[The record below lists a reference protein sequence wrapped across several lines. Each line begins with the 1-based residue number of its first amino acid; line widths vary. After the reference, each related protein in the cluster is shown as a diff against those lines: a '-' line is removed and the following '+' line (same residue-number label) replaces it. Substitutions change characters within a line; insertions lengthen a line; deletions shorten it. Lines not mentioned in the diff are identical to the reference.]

1 MHPKPAIKHGSHPN
15 VNLRLRRLVPRLNTI
30 MRRFTLLLLPVLWL
44 MAGGALGQTAPS
56 ATAATDWNASFN
68 TVARQLRD
76 PRIGD
81 EEFAAL
87 RAELDRLR
95 VAATAERDQFK
106 QSAAAAQSQLDA
118 LGAAPTTGQPR
129 ESAAVAESRRRLTA
143 QVQNLLDRAKQA
155 ELALARVLVLQD
167 EVSQGARQQFTR
179 KLTYR
184 GQAPFLPA
192 FWQNGLADIAAVAEE
207 VAAAPVVWWKADTGR
222 RAGLT
227 TLLQMTVIAVLA
239 LILLVPVQRWL
250 HRHFGFNPSNEAPSP
265 VRRTVAAF
273 IEWLS
278 RTAMPLAILWAGY
291 AVLAGNGWVTGLA
304 GTMLLALMQSLSLG
318 LVALGLVQA
327 TLAPRHP
334 AWALVPLPQPQQS
347 RLLRRV
353 AVFAAAV
360 ILLALLVAPSR
371 VPEFGTAGRELVIA
385 TVAMFLVGFNLAFAD
400 PRVWRPLAAEH
411 RLLRLFAWAMFALNL
426 VSLGVLLLGYYGLAA
441 FVSFGLLASA
451 LAFAAYSLIRI
462 AIRDGLTQ
470 LADAPQ
476 GRFHAWR
483 TALGLAG
490 PMSTTMQLL
499 LGLIADFVL
508 LLLLFGALALAW
520 GMSRSAL
527 SGYVLELFYGIKIGQ
542 VTLSL
547 GDIFAAIVV
556 LAVGIGLTRF
566 FSGGLNRRLERQN
579 GIDPGV
585 RNSMV
590 TGLTYVGYLLAGVVA
605 IGAVGLDLSNLALIA
620 GALSVGIG
628 FGLQNIVNNFVSGVI
643 LLIERPVKVG
653 DWVMIGDKEGY
664 VRRIN
669 VRSTEIET
677 FPRASVIIP
686 NSDLIASPVMNWTHR
701 NRLGRVDINLGLSY
715 AADLE
720 KAHEVL
726 LDCLKTHPEILAMP
740 APVVVFR
747 DFGAGMLN
755 FALRGHIADVE
766 RRFIIE
772 SELRFA
778 IHKACREH
786 GIALPYGAPP
796 APNVLHLADIARI
809 ENALS
814 GMAGKPAG

>member
-1 MHPKPAIKHGSHPN
+1 
-15 VNLRLRRLVPRLNTI
+15 
-30 MRRFTLLLLPVLWL
+30 MRRFALLLLPVLWL
-44 MAGGALGQTAPS
+44 LAGAAMGQTTPS
-56 ATAATDWNASFN
+56 PAAATDWNASFN
-68 TVARQLRD
+68 AVTRQLRD

-87 RAELDRLR
+87 RTELDRLR

-106 QSAAAAQSQLDA
+106 QAAAAAQTQLDA
-118 LGAAPTTGQPR
+118 LGAAPTSGQPR
-129 ESAAVAESRRRLTA
+129 ESPAIAETRRRLTA
-143 QVQNLLDRAKQA
+143 QVQTLQDSAKQA

-167 EVSQGARQQFTR
+167 EISQGARQQFTR
-179 KLTYR
+179 RLTYR
-184 GQAPFLPA
+184 GPAPFLPS
-192 FWQNGLADIAAVAEE
+192 FWQNGVADIAAVAEE
-207 VAAAPVVWWKADTGR
+207 VIAAPAIWWQADGER
-222 RAGLT
+222 RAGVT
-227 TLLQMTVIAVLA
+227 TLLQMAVVAVIAV
-239 LILLVPVQRWL
+239 ILLVPVQRWL
-250 HRHFGFNPSNEAPSP
+250 RRHFGFNAANDTPSP

-291 AVLAGNGWVTGLA
+291 GVLAGNGWVTGLA
-304 GTMLLALMQSLSLG
+304 GTMLVALLQSLSLG
-318 LVALGLVQA
+318 LVALGLVHA
-327 TLAPRHP
+327 TLAPQHP
-334 AWALVPLPQPQQS
+334 AWALVPLPQPQQG

-353 AVFAAAV
+353 AVFAVGV

-371 VPEFGTAGRELVIA
+371 VPEFGIAGRELVIA
-385 TVAMFLVGFNLAFAD
+385 AVAVFLVGFNLAFAD
-400 PRVWRPLAAEH
+400 PRLWRPLAAEH
-411 RLLRLFAWAMFALNL
+411 RLLRLVAWAMFALNL
-426 VSLGVLLLGYYGLAA
+426 VSLGAVLLGYYGLAA
-441 FVSFGLLASA
+441 FGSFGLLASA
-451 LAFAAYSLIRI
+451 LALAAYSLIRV

-470 LADAPQ
+470 LAEASE
-476 GRFHAWR
+476 GRFRVWR
-483 TALGLAG
+483 TALGLSG

-499 LGLIADFVL
+499 LGLVADFVL
-508 LLLLFGALALAW
+508 LLLLGMALALAW

-527 SGYVLELFYGIKIGQ
+527 TGYILDLFYGVKIGQ

-547 GDIFAAIVV
+547 GDILAAVFV

-566 FSGGLNRRLERQN
+566 SSGGLNTRLERQS

-585 RNSMV
+585 RNSIV
-590 TGLTYVGYLLAGVVA
+590 TGLTYAGYLLAGVVA
-605 IGAVGLDLSNLALIA
+605 IGAVGLDLSNLAIIA

-628 FGLQNIVNNFVSGVI
+628 FGLQNIVNNFVSGII

-653 DWVMIGDKEGY
+653 DWVIIGDKEGY

-715 AADLE
+715 GADVE
-720 KAHEVL
+720 KANAIL
-726 LDCLKTHPEILAMP
+726 LDCLKAHPEILAMP

-747 DFGAGMLN
+747 DFGPGMLN

-766 RRFIIE
+766 RRFVIE
-772 SELRFA
+772 SDLRFA

-786 GIALPYGAPP
+786 GVALPYGAPP
-796 APNVLHLADIARI
+796 PLNVLHLADIDRI
-809 ENALS
+809 EHAL
-814 GMAGKPAG
+814 AGRPASAKSPGD

>member
-1 MHPKPAIKHGSHPN
+1 
-15 VNLRLRRLVPRLNTI
+15 
-30 MRRFTLLLLPVLWL
+30 MRRFALLLLPVLWL
-44 MAGGALGQTAPS
+44 LAGAAMAQTAAAPGK
-56 ATAATDWNASFN
+56 ATDWDASFN
-68 TVARQLRD
+68 AVTRQLRD
-76 PRIGD
+76 PRAGD

-95 VAATAERDQFK
+95 VAATEERDRFK
-106 QSAAAAQSQLDA
+106 QAVTAAQSQLDA
-118 LGAAPTTGQPR
+118 LGAAPASGQPR
-129 ESAAVAESRRRLTA
+129 ESPAVAESRRHLTG
-143 QVQNLLDRAKQA
+143 QVQILQDNAKQA
-155 ELALARVLVLQD
+155 ELALARILVLQD
-167 EVSQGARQQFTR
+167 EIAQGARQQFTR
-179 KLTYR
+179 RLGYR
-184 GQAPFLPA
+184 GPAPFLPS
-192 FWQNGLADIAAVAEE
+192 FWRNGLADIAAVAEKV
-207 VAAAPVVWWKADTGR
+207 VAAPARWWQADNGR

-227 TLLQMTVIAVLA
+227 TLLQMAAVAALA
-239 LILLVPVQRWL
+239 VVLLVPVQRRL
-250 HRHFGFNPSNEAPSP
+250 HRHFGFSAANQTPSP

-291 AVLAGNGWVTGLA
+291 GVLAGNGWATGLVGIILIA
-304 GTMLLALMQSLSLG
+304 LLQSLSLG
-318 LVALGLVQA
+318 LVALGLAHA

-334 AWALVPLPQPQQS
+334 AWALVPLPQPPQR

-353 AVFAAAV
+353 AVFAAGI
-360 ILLALLVAPSR
+360 ILLSLVVAPSR

-385 TVAMFLVGFNLAFAD
+385 TVAVFLVGFNLAFAD
-400 PRVWRPLAAEH
+400 PRLWRPLAAEH
-411 RLLRLFAWAMFALNL
+411 RLLRTVAWAVFALNL
-426 VSLGVLLLGYYGLAA
+426 ASLGAVLLGYYGLAA
-441 FVSFGLLASA
+441 FVSYGLLASVLA
-451 LAFAAYSLIRI
+451 LAAYSLVRI
-462 AIRDGLTQ
+462 AIRDGLSQ
-470 LADAPQ
+470 LAEARE
-476 GRFHAWR
+476 GRFRVWR
-483 TALGLAG
+483 AALGLSG

-499 LGLIADFVL
+499 LGLMADFVL
-508 LLLLFGALALAW
+508 LLLLCMALALAW

-527 SGYVLELFYGIKIGQ
+527 TGYILELFYGVKIGQ

-547 GDIFAAIVV
+547 GDVLAAIFV

-566 FSGGLNRRLERQN
+566 FSNGLNIRLERQS

-590 TGLTYVGYLLAGVVA
+590 TGLTYIGYLLAGLMA
-605 IGAVGLDLSNLALIA
+605 IGAVGLDLSNLAIIA

-628 FGLQNIVNNFVSGVI
+628 FGLQNIVNNFVSGLI

-715 AADLE
+715 GADVE
-720 KAHEVL
+720 KARGVL
-726 LDCLKTHPEILAMP
+726 LDCLQAHPEILAMP

-747 DFGAGMLN
+747 EFGAGMLN

-772 SELRFA
+772 SDLRFA

-786 GIALPYGAPP
+786 GIALPYGAAPP
-796 APNVLHLADIARI
+796 PNVLHLADIDRI
-809 ENALS
+809 EHAL
-814 GMAGKPAG
+814 AARPAGAEGRAD